1 MERRTFLKR
10 TATTGIALSMPV
22 FPSFLTAGSD
32 NRFGVAEAGYYMR
45 WYRDLPSTAFPPF
58 ESALEMMDHCHALGF
73 GGVQVNVRGWDREM
87 VREVRNRQESLG
99 MFVEGQI
106 RLPRDDADADRFE
119 KEIRAG
125 KDAGVRIF
133 RTVCLS
139 GRRYENF
146 SDLESFEKF
155 RRESREAIRRA
166 EPIAAKHR
174 VKLAVENHK
183 DWRAGEML
191 NLLSEFDSEWIGV
204 TLDTGNNIA
213 LLERPMEVVDALAP
227 YTFSVHLKD
236 MGVEEYPDGFLLS
249 EVPLGEGYLD
259 LQGMINRIRKE
270 NPSVRFNLE
279 MITRDPLEVPCLTP
293 GYWATFNQ
301 IGPAELA
308 EFLHHIREHD
318 TGQPLPRVSGFS
330 DDVQLALEV
339 ANNRESLVK
348 ARELYGFS

>member
-1 MERRTFLKR
+1 MERRTFIKR
-10 TATTGIALSMPV
+10 TATAGIALSLPA
-22 FPSFLTAGSD
+22 FPSFLDAGPE

-45 WYRDLPSTAFPPF
+45 WYRDMPSTAFPPF
-58 ESALEMMDHCHALGF
+58 TSALEMIDHCHALGF
-73 GGVQVNVRGWDREM
+73 GGVQVNVRGWDRE
-87 VREVRNRQESLG
+87 VIRAVRNRQESLG
-99 MFVEGQI
+99 MFVEGQV
-106 RLPRDDADADRFE
+106 RLPRDAEDAGRFE
-119 KEIRAG
+119 QEIRAA
-125 KDAGVRIF
+125 KEAGVRIF

-146 SDLESFEKF
+146 SDLESFRVF
-155 RRESREAIRRA
+155 REASRAAIRRA
-166 EPIAAKHR
+166 EPIASR
-174 VKLAVENHK
+174 YQVKLAVENHK
-183 DWRAGEML
+183 DWRAAEML
-191 NLLSEFDSEWIGV
+191 GLLSEFDSEWIGV

-259 LQGMINRIRKE
+259 IQGMINRIREE

-293 GYWATFNQ
+293 AYWATFDQ
-301 IGPAELA
+301 IGSEELA
-308 EFLHHIREHD
+308 GFLHHIRENE

-339 ANNRESLVK
+339 ANNRESLMK